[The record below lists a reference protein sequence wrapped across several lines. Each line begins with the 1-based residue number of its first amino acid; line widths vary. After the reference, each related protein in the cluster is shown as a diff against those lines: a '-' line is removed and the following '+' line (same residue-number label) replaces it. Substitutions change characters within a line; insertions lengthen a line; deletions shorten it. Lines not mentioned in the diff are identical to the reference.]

1 MESNEQDLKLISAM
15 KQGSRVEII
24 ARAASGA
31 SVKDTYLLSGFAS
44 AVDLAAETCSYM
56 LAELN

>member
-1 MESNEQDLKLISAM
+1 M
-15 KQGSRVEII
+15 KQGNRVEII

-31 SVKDTYLLSGFAS
+31 NVKDTYLLSGFAL